1 MQLTSPK
8 TTFSN
13 DDLTELHW
21 VFASVCEAL
30 EAEQGKL
37 NEKEKTRIR
46 RRLFEM
52 VGLGGM
58 TDPQS
63 ERDHLIRSFT
73 HATTLRKSA

>member
-13 DDLTELHW
+13 DNLSELQW

-37 NEKEKTRIR
+37 DEKQKTRI
-46 RRLFEM
+46 
-52 VGLGGM
+52 
-58 TDPQS
+58 PQA
-63 ERDHLIRSFT
+63 II
-73 HATTLRKSA
+73 